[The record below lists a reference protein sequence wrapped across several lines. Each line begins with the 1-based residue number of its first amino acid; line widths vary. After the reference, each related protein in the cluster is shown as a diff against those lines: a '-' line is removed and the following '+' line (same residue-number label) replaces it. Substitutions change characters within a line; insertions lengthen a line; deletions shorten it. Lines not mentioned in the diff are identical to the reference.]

1 MEHAAPAA
9 RGIGHT
15 RQQTMPNFC
24 HRKAAG
30 NECPVRRRA
39 RLVVHALLSVLL
51 LTLPPVITLAAEK
64 DVEVVDVESA
74 RFDGKAEFTG
84 MVKVTRQKPIE
95 GLLLTLEFL
104 DAQGSLLTIQKQ
116 AIEDKQLNL
125 GDEVFFDL
133 EGRDV
138 PRAVSFRVVM
148 YDSKGMVLSVSGGGP
163 YPF

>member
-1 MEHAAPAA
+1 
-9 RGIGHT
+9 
-15 RQQTMPNFC
+15 MPNFC

-51 LTLPPVITLAAEK
+51 LTLPPAITLAAEK